1 LTDIM
6 RGKSTLVLVLLAI
19 ALGAFIFFYERHTLD
34 TTTRLTRVERL
45 LPEFN
50 PLAVRAVLVTGTNLN
65 LRAERAA
72 RGWRLT
78 APVAYPGQASAIE
91 DFLRELGELH
101 TRQRITVADV
111 RSQPDGLAAYGLR
124 VPAGAIVLEM
134 ATNRLEFRLGT
145 VTAENDRVY
154 LQLAGDPDVY
164 TAGSNFVARLP
175 REANLWRDPALLQLD
190 DLAFNR
196 VAIRA
201 PGRGFEFER
210 DPTNLQWRLGKPIA
224 ARADKAAVE
233 TMLQRMRAWQAA
245 GFITDTPAVT
255 ELERFGLA
263 TSELE
268 LALGDGTNDL
278 AVVQFGGAVSNGSE
292 LIFARR
298 LPQSNVVTLP
308 RALVEPLRL
317 PFTEF
322 RERRLVG
329 AAPQPVEQIDV
340 RGRDHFT
347 LRRDPAGGWR
357 VTEPLNFAA
366 DGGIVTNLLLA
377 LADLEVVEF
386 VKDVVTDYAPYGLA
400 QPARSYEL
408 RGGTNGALWSLR
420 LEFGSNNAAGQTF
433 TRRADEPSV
442 YSVPAGNITRLPH
455 SLFELRERQL
465 WNFSESN
472 VVNVT
477 VRQGEVTRKL
487 VRAAGRDWTVSDG
500 PALPFNPLSVPETL
514 HRLGQLRAAR
524 WIARGAEQK
533 AVLGFNPLTTHELT
547 LEVAVGDRIERFALE
562 LAAPLPNRRR
572 LMAAQIE
579 GETVVFEPAPDVL
592 DGVLRDLTIPPTTA
606 TP

>member
-1 LTDIM
+1 M
-6 RGKSTLVLVLLAI
+6 RGKSTLVLVLLAL
-19 ALGAFIFFYERHTLD
+19 ALGAFIYFYERHTLD
-34 TTTRLTRVERL
+34 TTTRLTQVVRL
-45 LPEFN
+45 LPDFN

-78 APVAYPGQASAIE
+78 APVAYPAHAPGIE
-91 DFLRELGELH
+91 DFLRELGELN
-101 TRQRITVADV
+101 TRQRVTAADV
-111 RSQPDGLAAYGLR
+111 RAQPDGLAAYGLR
-124 VPAGAIVLEM
+124 LPAGAIVLEL

-154 LQLAGDPDVY
+154 LQLSGDPDVY

-175 REANLWRDPALLQLD
+175 REANVWRDPALLQLD
-190 DLAFNR
+190 DLAFSR

-210 DPTNLQWRLGKPIA
+210 DSTNLQWRLSKPIA
-224 ARADKAAVE
+224 TRADNAAVE
-233 TMLQRMRAWQAA
+233 TLLQRMRAWQAA
-245 GFITDTPAVT
+245 GFVTDTPSAAD
-255 ELERFGLA
+255 LERFGLA
-263 TSELE
+263 TNELE

-278 AVVQFGGAVSNGSE
+278 AVVQFGGAVSNGGD
-292 LIFARR
+292 LIYARR
-298 LPQSNVVTLP
+298 LPHSNVVTLA
-308 RALVEPLRL
+308 RTTADPLRL

-322 RERRLVG
+322 RERRLFN
-329 AAPQPVEQIDV
+329 AAPAAVEQVDV
-340 RGRDHFT
+340 RGPDQFT

-377 LADLEVVEF
+377 LAELEVVEF

-400 QPARSYEL
+400 PPARGYEL
-408 RGGTNGALWSLR
+408 RGGTNGAPWTVR
-420 LEFGSNNAAGQTF
+420 LEFGSNNAAGQAF

-442 YSVPAGNITRLPH
+442 YTVPAGNIARLPQA
-455 SLFELRERQL
+455 LFELRERQL
-465 WNFSESN
+465 WNFAGSN

-477 VRQGEVTRKL
+477 VRQGNVTRKL
-487 VRAAGRDWTVSDG
+487 LRAPGSDWTVSEG
-500 PALPFNPLSVPETL
+500 PAAPFNALSVPETL

-533 AVLGFNPLTTHELT
+533 AALGFNPLTTHEIT
-547 LEVAVGDRIERFALE
+547 LEVAVGERIERFALE

-579 GETVVFEPAPDVL
+579 GETVVFEPAPEVL
-592 DGVLRDLTIPPTTA
+592 DGVLRDLTIPPGAA